1 MYLILIFG
9 LLGLLV
15 GGFRGLLVGLVLGYL
30 ARGWLQRHGQQNLGQ
45 VQAQF
50 LDSTFAV
57 MGALCK
63 ADNIVTRD
71 EIEAAEA
78 IFKQHELSSDI
89 RTTEYAAST
98 LGTSLDF

>member
-57 MGALCK
+57 MGAGDGGRRRVPGEFSARRGGIAYNAKKCQC
-63 ADNIVTRD
+63 RR
-71 EIEAAEA
+71 
-78 IFKQHELSSDI
+78 H
-89 RTTEYAAST
+89 
-98 LGTSLDF
+98 